1 MRTERTCGPAGGS
14 GGKRYTAGG
23 PPRPRQARPDPDDR
37 EAPLDTIRVGFIGT
51 GRISDLHA
59 PEYLRNPHTEI
70 VALCDGDPALAAAR
84 ARAWGLDRPAICADY
99 RELLA
104 LESVDLVEILLP
116 HHLHAEAALAAFAA
130 GKAVFLQ
137 KPIALTLA
145 DADRVIDAAEQA
157 GAPFRVF
164 ENFIF
169 YPPVMAA
176 KELVDRGAIG
186 RPLTIRLKS
195 HVGRPESGW
204 EVPAAALAW
213 RLDPAR
219 AGGGP
224 LVFDDGIHK
233 FALARHFMGPAE
245 EVHAWIGSTA
255 VQGYAID
262 APALV
267 SFRFPGG
274 RVGNIE
280 VVFSPEVAID
290 TEHYA
295 QDDRIEI
302 TGTEG
307 VIWINRGHGQLGRVV
322 PVQLYRDGAQTDYR
336 SMETGWETSF
346 MHAVRHGIEALRRGE
361 QPPLAGRDAREVLR
375 FALAAQESARTGAS
389 VRL

>member
-1 MRTERTCGPAGGS
+1 M
-14 GGKRYTAGG
+14 
-23 PPRPRQARPDPDDR
+23 
-37 EAPLDTIRVGFIGT
+37 DTIRVGFIGA

-59 PEYLRNPHTEI
+59 LEYLRNPHTRI
-70 VALCDGDPALAAAR
+70 VAVCDRDPELAAAR
-84 ARAWGLDRPAICADY
+84 ARAWGLDRPAICSDY

-104 LESVDLVEILLP
+104 LPAVDLVEILLP

-137 KPIALTLA
+137 KPIALNPD
-145 DADRVIDAAEQA
+145 DADRVIDAAERS

-169 YPPVMAA
+169 YPPVAKA
-176 KELVDRGAIG
+176 KELIDGGAIG

-195 HVGRPESGW
+195 HVGRPDSGW

-233 FALARHFMGPAE
+233 FALARHFMGPPE
-245 EVHAWIGSTA
+245 EVHAWIGSTEVRDYA
-255 VQGYAID
+255 VD
-262 APALV
+262 APALI

-280 VVFSPEVAID
+280 VVCSPALTID

-302 TGTEG
+302 TGAEG
-307 VIWINRGHGQLGRVV
+307 VIWINRGHGQLGPVV
-322 PVQLYRDGAQTDYR
+322 PVQLYRDGARTDYR
-336 SMETGWETSF
+336 SMPTGWETSF
-346 MHAVRHGIEALRRGE
+346 VHAVRHGIDALRRGE
-361 QPPLAGRDAREVLR
+361 QPLLSGRDAREVLS
-375 FALAAQESARTGAS
+375 FALAAQESARTGAP

>member
-1 MRTERTCGPAGGS
+1 MSRSPLPVNRPAG
-14 GGKRYTAGG
+14 RRDTL
-23 PPRPRQARPDPDDR
+23 PQILDR
-37 EAPLDTIRVGFIGT
+37 IRVGFIGT

-59 PEYLRNPHTEI
+59 LEYLRNPHAEI
-70 VALCDGDPALAAAR
+70 VALCDGEPGLAAAR
-84 ARAWGLDRPAICADY
+84 AAAWRLERPVICSDY

-157 GAPFRVF
+157 GVPFRVY

-169 YPPVMAA
+169 YPPVAAA
-176 KELVDRGAIG
+176 KKLIDQGAIG
-186 RPLTIRLKS
+186 EPLSIRLKS
-195 HVGRPESGW
+195 HVGRAESGW
-204 EVPAAALAW
+204 AVPPAALAW

-219 AGGGP
+219 NGGGP
-224 LVFDDGIHK
+224 LVFDDGHHK
-233 FALARHFMGPAE
+233 FALAWHFMGQAE

-255 VQGYAID
+255 APGGALD

-274 RVGNIE
+274 RVGNLE
-280 VVFSPEVAID
+280 VVFSPELAVD
-290 TEHYA
+290 TDHYA
-295 QDDRIEI
+295 QDDRVEI

-322 PVQLYRDGAQTDYR
+322 PLQLHRGGVTTDYR
-336 SMETGWETSF
+336 TPESGWESSF
-346 MHAVRHGIEALRRGE
+346 VHATRHGIEALRGGAQAR
-361 QPPLAGRDAREVLR
+361 LSGRDAREVLR
-375 FALAAQESARTGAS
+375 FALAAQQAARTGAA
-389 VRL
+389 VAV